1 EGLRVI
7 RPQPQRLVVGLEGL
21 WILALVAERVAEPV
35 PGLGVARPHLDRPAE
50 RGARHAP
57 FLGPGGRDAA
67 TILFLGGGRG
77 RRLGAGG
84 RPRHV
89 RGGRRRGEEDDSQ
102 QDGTRSHRHVSM
114 RRVTE
119 QVAPKVGTNTE
130 CLPAPPATTIM
141 MSDHW
146 RAMGASVS
154 GGRSLNA
161 AGWITAKRWMFDGS
175 NRDSGTCARSH
186 SPRLK
191 SSLLHPPPATVA
203 ACSGPTITS
212 GRAPP

>member
-77 RRLGAGG
+77 RRLGAGV
-84 RPRHV
+84 RPRHGH
-89 RGGRRRGEEDDSQ
+89 GG
-102 QDGTRSHRHVSM
+102 RSHRLVAM

-130 CLPAPPATTIM
+130 CFPAPPATTIM

-161 AGWITAKRWMFDGS
+161 AGWITAKRSMFDGS
-175 NRDSGTCARSH
+175 NRDSGTSALSH
-186 SPRLK
+186 RARLK
-191 SSLLHPPPATVA
+191 
-203 ACSGPTITS
+203 
-212 GRAPP
+212 